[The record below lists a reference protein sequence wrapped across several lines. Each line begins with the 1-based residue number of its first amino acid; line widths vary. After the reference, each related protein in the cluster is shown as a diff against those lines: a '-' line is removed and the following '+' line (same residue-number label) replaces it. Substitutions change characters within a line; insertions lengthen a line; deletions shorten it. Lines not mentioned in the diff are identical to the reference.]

1 MSEKYYELATYN
13 EAQFDELFLEIT
25 GTASSP
31 DTIPD
36 RAVENTEYFQ
46 HSPVR
51 GEFLLTDEEAEA
63 LKTDAR
69 IKYVQLSPDK
79 YPDIFN
85 ATEDDLRMDIT
96 GNAYERYDDPVKN
109 YHFWANNG
117 AILGSFGSG
126 AADLNHAS
134 GQLLRMGQQRNN
146 WISSSTSVTTPIS
159 DTITQKG
166 AGENVDVI
174 CADNGTWIGH
184 VEFINTGVTNAVNP
198 RDYTGGNVLPGN
210 GYCDVLDVILDGP
223 YYIDP
228 EWFDADPSN
237 RLTTRWDGTTVPV
250 ESVARNWWG
259 NSSQRSAAFSSIGT
273 VTVSSLYTRDG
284 VHGSNTTYPTTA
296 SATHG
301 TQCEV

>member
-1 MSEKYYELATYN
+1 MADNRYYELATHN

-51 GEFLLTDEEAEA
+51 GEFLLTDDEAEN

-69 IKYVQLSPDK
+69 IKYIQLSPDK

-85 ATEDDLRMDIT
+85 ATEDDLRADVT
-96 GNAYERYDDPVKN
+96 GNEYERYSFSVKN
-109 YHFWANNG
+109 YQFWANSG
-117 AILGSFGSG
+117 AISSAFGTG

-134 GQLLRMGQQRNN
+134 NQLYRMGQQRNP
-146 WISSSTSVTTPIS
+146 WIVSGTSSTTAIS
-159 DTITQKG
+159 DTITQRG
-166 AGENVDVI
+166 AGEEIDII

-198 RDYTGGNVLPGN
+198 DDYTGGNVLPGN

-228 EWFDADPSN
+228 DWFNADAAT

-250 ESVARNWWG
+250 ESVAYHSW
-259 NSSQRSAAFSSIGT
+259 I
-273 VTVSSLYTRDG
+273 
-284 VHGSNTTYPTTA
+284 PA
-296 SATHG
+296 SY
-301 TQCEV
+301 